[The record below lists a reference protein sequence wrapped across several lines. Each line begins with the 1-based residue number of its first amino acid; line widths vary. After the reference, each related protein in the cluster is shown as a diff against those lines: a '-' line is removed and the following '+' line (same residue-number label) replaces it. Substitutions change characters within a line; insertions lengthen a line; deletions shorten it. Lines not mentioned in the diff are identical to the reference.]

1 MKKLLKVLAI
11 SIFTAGVCT
20 SFTGCLQLL
29 SALLNTDKGAADY
42 SSYYSKEKEQTWNVS
57 ETGDVYYIK
66 YNKSSEAVKGA
77 YTGYVTGTKKRSAEA
92 EDFDETTDTPVLSR
106 DENAL
111 YNDNEYINKMNEQL
125 AALSSVIAKERGAA
139 VPVTAEVRESNASVG
154 QKKYFNI
161 MVYEYSLTGTVKDQ
175 YTERKQGECVKVG
188 KHCNVWFV
196 NDIPKLVTKSDLDF
210 DSLADKFDAIYEKQ
224 TAIFGSNQY
233 TSHASNYVD
242 STNKIQIILC
252 DCMGDAKKGQG
263 SGTFGYQSMADLY
276 TQSYLDTLPA
286 KYGWSRI
293 KSNEDH
299 VIYLDSLFYSYKYQS
314 GDKVPDNNPNGYNA
328 QDTIFS
334 TIPHEFNHLLN
345 NVQKYIIK
353 GTDPMQTWYTEMLSL
368 VTEDLFMDYLGIDE
382 DQSARGRLDY
392 FDKYYNYGFTNW
404 FDGDN
409 VFISYANAFAY
420 GAFLCRNYGG
430 EALLKQIATNNAV
443 NEASITQAISACG
456 YSGVTFEDTIK
467 DFANVIINTS
477 TSGTTL
483 NKAGSTTTSGLKL
496 SPINLNFSRKNG
508 TKTESFKPKIYGKED
523 MPDLYPSGFSVHKV
537 GSNLKSFTYYKPI
550 KDGKTSIGSDVI
562 IK

>member
-161 MVYEYSLTGTVKDQ
+161 MVYEYSLTGAVKDQ

-196 NDIPKLVTKSDLDF
+196 NDIPKLVPTADDLDI

-233 TSHASNYVD
+233 TSHDSIYVD

-392 FDKYYNYGFTNW
+392 FDNYYNYGFTNW

-443 NEASITQAISACG
+443 NEDSITQAISACG

-477 TSGTTL
+477 SSGTTL

-508 TKTESFKPKIYGKED
+508 TKTESFKPKIY
-523 MPDLYPSGFSVHKV
+523 Y
-537 GSNLKSFTYYKPI
+537 
-550 KDGKTSIGSDVI
+550 
-562 IK
+562 